1 MTLGCH
7 GALRWGWEGAVPRAA
22 SSLDSISDAPR
33 LSLLQREIYYF
44 QVERECSAVMINAW
58 CRSSPI

>member
-33 LSLLQREIYYF
+33 LSLET
-44 QVERECSAVMINAW
+44 
-58 CRSSPI
+58 

>member
-33 LSLLQREIYYF
+33 LSLSCN
-44 QVERECSAVMINAW
+44 VKSATFRWNANV
-58 CRSSPI
+58 RRL